1 MGLVPIICKHYIC
14 QLETLRRKSNEVVD
28 ILCVWISFYTCANQQ
43 KEAPSEALQK
53 RGGELLPHPPLP
65 TPRATA
71 RCCDTAPNP
80 PTFRLLVY
88 DPSLKLVFEVPREEQ
103 VYIGSCL

>member
-53 RGGELLPHPPLP
+53 RGGELLPHPPSPHHELP
-65 TPRATA
+65 PGAA
-71 RCCDTAPNP
+71 IP
-80 PTFRLLVY
+80 PPILLRLGFWY
-88 DPSLKLVFEVPREEQ
+88 MIQ
-103 VYIGSCL
+103 A